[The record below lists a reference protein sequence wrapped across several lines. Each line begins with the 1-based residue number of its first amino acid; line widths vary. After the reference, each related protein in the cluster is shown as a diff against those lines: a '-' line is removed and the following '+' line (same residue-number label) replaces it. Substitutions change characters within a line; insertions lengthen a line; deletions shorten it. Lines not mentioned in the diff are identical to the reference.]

1 MRTQVMYSQKI
12 RQHSGIFKD
21 TVKAYRDA
29 VSFFISV
36 CLKEWNVISGEP
48 VPKQRMNLLEKMTHP
63 TEKRPEVPHCF
74 DSYDPRFYKFPS
86 YLRRAA

>member
-21 TVKAYRDA
+21 TVRAYRDA

-36 CLKEWNVISGEP
+36 CLKEWEVISGET
-48 VPKQRMNLLEKMTHP
+48 VPKQRMTLLEKMTHP

-86 YLRRAA
+86 YLWRP